1 MTIGVKQFKYQNPY
15 GVINVNKGRF
25 ISFEEKP
32 DINFNINA
40 GDYVFSKK
48 IIKII
53 KKEKF
58 NNIEELIQHLSSK
71 KSKILTYPIFE
82 NWLDLGQDKKN
93 LKE

>member
-32 DINFNINA
+32 EINFNINA
-40 GDYVFSKK
+40 GVYVFNKK

-53 KKEKF
+53 KK
-58 NNIEELIQHLSSK
+58 
-71 KSKILTYPIFE
+71 
-82 NWLDLGQDKKN
+82 KN
-93 LKE
+93 LTILKNLYST